1 MCKSLAS
8 FSLCCMC
15 ILFSSVRGQVLG
27 PELIGKRVSIG
38 FAADMYKR
46 KLAPNYRD
54 GCLWGIPSIYVATAV
69 SNRVSI
75 CAKGFIMH
83 LKDRDHPVRDYYG
96 YVVGAGIAGQ
106 LLEMGQY
113 AIVGAIQY
121 SNTFWYDRSVER
133 YHVNPRSLMGAIE
146 IERTFTMYSHE
157 FTILLGPA
165 YVYDEIL
172 RYPYGRQSAIYEKP
186 SNNVGGVI
194 GVSIIEWKYILVTLS
209 AIYADYLQPRCSI
222 GVLL

>member
-1 MCKSLAS
+1 
-8 FSLCCMC
+8 
-15 ILFSSVRGQVLG
+15 
-27 PELIGKRVSIG
+27 
-38 FAADMYKR
+38 
-46 KLAPNYRD
+46 
-54 GCLWGIPSIYVATAV
+54 
-69 SNRVSI
+69 
-75 CAKGFIMH
+75 
-83 LKDRDHPVRDYYG
+83 
-96 YVVGAGIAGQ
+96 
-106 LLEMGQY
+106 
-113 AIVGAIQY
+113 
-121 SNTFWYDRSVER
+121 
-133 YHVNPRSLMGAIE
+133 
-146 IERTFTMYSHE
+146 MYSHE